1 MGLQCFRWIHH
12 LLLNYGLI
20 TSLFPPYYSRDIQQ
34 LPDDVI
40 VEILRRLPADGIIR
54 CLHVCRRW
62 RSLVLSEYFRN
73 LVLNERKSATKSIL
87 VLDTKYLRAQ
97 GSIKYILDGGKREE
111 ELTFLCIDD
120 QPISSRR
127 GIKTS
132 KIRVWPGL
140 EIARHYDRFIGSCDG
155 LLLFS
160 DVRVQCRYFVFNPVT
175 QEEISIAIPPV
186 VSVSETILCG
196 FFFHSLT
203 CQFKLLF
210 LQPISITSCEYFI
223 YTIGDGSC
231 RKIATSTHNLWPS
244 SYYAP
249 SPPAVINGALHWIA
263 RSTCEFA
270 NDLPPSYCC
279 RYAIL
284 VFRMDAE
291 DLLLFPHPG
300 EECKTRGTHSWMQLV
315 VKDGKYVSLFSFDCS
330 DNIVDIWT
338 LKDYSNWDW
347 VLELKLNLDLVDS
360 LPTLERFIRGRPE
373 VLKFENGQVW
383 FDCWMRGL
391 FVYNVDQ
398 DRLITLGIPS
408 LFSRK
413 ANHTSFALTKSL

>member
-1 MGLQCFRWIHH
+1 MVLQCFRWIHH

-73 LVLNERKSATKSIL
+73 LVLNERKPATKSIL
-87 VLDTKYLRAQ
+87 VLDTKYLRA
-97 GSIKYILDGGKREE
+97 GGKREE

-120 QPISSRR
+120 QPINSRR
-127 GIKTS
+127 GIKTR
-132 KIRVWPGL
+132 KIRVLPGL
-140 EIARHYDRFIGSCDG
+140 EIAQHYDRFIGSCEG

-175 QEEISIAIPPV
+175 QDEISIVTPPV
-186 VSVSETILCG
+186 VSVSEAILCG

-210 LQPISITSCEYFI
+210 MRSINITSYEYFI
-223 YTIGDGSC
+223 YNIGDGSC
-231 RKIATSTHNLWPS
+231 RKIASSTHNLWPS
-244 SYYAP
+244 SYYTP

-263 RSTCEFA
+263 NSNYEFA
-270 NDLPPSYCC
+270 RALPPSYCC

-291 DLLLFPHPG
+291 DFSVFPHPG
-300 EECKTRGTHSWMQLV
+300 KECKTQGIHRLMQLV
-315 VKDGKYVSLFSFDCS
+315 VKDGKYLSLFSFDYS
-330 DNIVDIWT
+330 DEIIHIWT

-347 VLELKLNLDLVDS
+347 VLERSLNLNLVDTLS
-360 LPTLERFIRGRPE
+360 ILERFARRHPTIE

-383 FDCWMRGL
+383 LDCWTRGL

-398 DRLITLGIPS
+398 NRLTTLGIPS
-408 LFSRK
+408 LFSSN
-413 ANHTSFALTKSL
+413 ANHVSFTLTKSFMFFA